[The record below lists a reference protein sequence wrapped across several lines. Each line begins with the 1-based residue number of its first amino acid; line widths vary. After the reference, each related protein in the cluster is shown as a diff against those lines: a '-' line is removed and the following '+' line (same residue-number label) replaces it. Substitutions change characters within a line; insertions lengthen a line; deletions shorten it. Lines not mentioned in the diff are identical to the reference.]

1 MQHSNTAGCILL
13 KFYIKPQHTA
23 NVYNLLY
30 VVSYRNSTSNHNK
43 EGGQLFGSGVVSYR
57 NSTSNHNGKGWLN
70 RYDAVVSYRN
80 STSNHNKESNIA
92 PAFMVVSYRNST
104 SNHNV
109 EPRRV
114 AVCVLYLIEI
124 LHQTTTITSRACSP
138 RSCILS
144 KFYIKPQPKGSH
156 KRARYGCIL
165 SKFYIKPQ
173 LSPPTTWII
182 EGCILSKFYIKPQLD
197 EHSANDYLVV
207 SYRNSTSNHN
217 SGTTTPN
224 SALLYLIEI
233 LHQTT
238 TPPTTWIIEALLY
251 LIEILHQ
258 TTTNTYNASR
268 AAMLYLIEILHQ
280 TTTRSVVF
288 ISIHSCILSKF
299 YIKPQQPRGSSD
311 LRFVVSYRNS
321 TSNHNVVVHFIFWC
335 VVVSYRNSTSNHN
348 SGTTTPNSA
357 LLYLIEILH
366 QTTTPPTTWIIEALL
381 YLIEILHQT
390 TTNTYNA
397 SRAAMLYLIEILHQ
411 TTTRSVVF
419 ISIHSCILSKFYI
432 KPQQPRGSS
441 DLRFVVSYRNSTS
454 NHNVVVHFIFW
465 CVVVSYRNSTSNH
478 NHRSR
483 KYVGLSVV
491 SYRNSTSNHNY
502 KSRCR

>member
-1 MQHSNTAGCILL
+1 MFFLAVRLYLIEILHQTTTCGWRRLLTSGCILS
-13 KFYIKPQHTA
+13 KFYIKPQQDSRRFLPFYRCILSKFYIKPQLRVIF
-23 NVYNLLY
+23 NGEVNGCILSKFYIKPQLIRGSIRRSS

-173 LSPPTTWII
+173 LKA
-182 EGCILSKFYIKPQLD
+182 LPQD
-197 EHSANDYLVV
+197 NKTVVSYRNSTSNHNKVRRRINQPLVV

-217 SGTTTPN
+217 YPRNICLGIGVVSYRN
-224 SALLYLIEI
+224 STSNHNTARAESRILQLYLIEI

-238 TPPTTWIIEALLY
+238 TSPSPICACC
-251 LIEILHQ
+251 
-258 TTTNTYNASR
+258 
-268 AAMLYLIEILHQ
+268 MLYLIEILHQ
-280 TTTRSVVF
+280 TTT
-288 ISIHSCILSKF
+288 
-299 YIKPQQPRGSSD
+299 
-311 LRFVVSYRNS
+311 
-321 TSNHNVVVHFIFWC
+321 
-335 VVVSYRNSTSNHN
+335 
-348 SGTTTPNSA
+348 
-357 LLYLIEILH
+357 
-366 QTTTPPTTWIIEALL
+366 
-381 YLIEILHQT
+381 
-390 TTNTYNA
+390 
-397 SRAAMLYLIEILHQ
+397 
-411 TTTRSVVF
+411 
-419 ISIHSCILSKFYI
+419 
-432 KPQQPRGSS
+432 
-441 DLRFVVSYRNSTS
+441 
-454 NHNVVVHFIFW
+454 
-465 CVVVSYRNSTSNH
+465 
-478 NHRSR
+478 HR
-483 KYVGLSVV
+483 K
-491 SYRNSTSNHNY
+491 
-502 KSRCR
+502 